1 MSDCN
6 FLRKAMIFET
16 IRLSMI
22 NNIQGGINVMY
33 MLVPTF
39 P

>member
-1 MSDCN
+1 MTNDNS
-6 FLRKAMIFET
+6 LRKAMIFET

-22 NNIQGGINVMY
+22 KNIQGGINVMY